1 MTTAA
6 DIMKQIRDNDV
17 KFVDLRFTD
26 PRGKLQH
33 VTMDIAEVEEDM
45 FADGVM
51 FDGSS
56 IAGWKA
62 INESDMVLMPDT
74 ETVHMDPFF
83 AQSTMVIL
91 CDILDPVSG
100 EAYNRDPRGT
110 AKKADVKGYYIGGKT
125 AYTASYSNSKESDY
139 VSDNWHVGISQDMF
153 GDLTTVT
160 MGYTRG
166 FDTVSARSGNTI
178 SKMGQVDRRSYD
190 LGLSQIFTRNLI
202 GSVMLEV
209 ITDEG
214 FLNNPYRFVRYA
226 DLTDARGWNTQPE
239 AYPHTRTSTALTAKA
254 RYYLWYRA
262 AASASYRYF
271 SDTWGIRGNTL
282 ELGYTHP
289 LGNRWI
295 IEGRVRLY
303 RQNAANFYSDLF
315 SRRDA
320 FNFLARDKDLAAGQN
335 ISLGGKLTYAFLPDG
350 WKMFKRGTVTLDVSR
365 IQFKYD
371 DFRDIKDY
379 GVANGY
385 TAGTEPLYRFHA
397 NVMQLYASMF
407 F

>member
-1 MTTAA
+1 MAHPIRFWLIALLLVGPLAQGAVLPDDRA
-6 DIMKQIRDNDV
+6 DVFYSTYKGGGMDITGKSVLVRKKFAETFSVQGEY
-17 KFVDLRFTD
+17 FVDT
-26 PRGKLQH
+26 
-33 VTMDIAEVEEDM
+33 
-45 FADGVM
+45 
-51 FDGSS
+51 
-56 IAGWKA
+56 
-62 INESDMVLMPDT
+62 
-74 ETVHMDPFF
+74 
-83 AQSTMVIL
+83 
-91 CDILDPVSG
+91 VSG
-100 EAYNRDPRGT
+100 ASI
-110 AKKADVKGYYIGGKT
+110 DVLSNASTIHDERKQKTLSLDYIRGKT
-125 AYTASYSNSKESDY
+125 AYSASYSNSKESDY

-160 MGYTRG
+160 LGYTRG

-226 DLTDARGWNTQPE
+226 DPTDARGWNTQPE
-239 AYPHTRTSTALTAKA
+239 TYPNTRTSTAVTAKA

-271 SDTWGIRGNTL
+271 SDTWGIRGNTV

-303 RQNAANFYSDLF
+303 RQNAASFYSDLF

-335 ISLGGKLTYAFLPDG
+335 ISFGAKVTYAFLPDG
-350 WKMFKRGTVTLDVSR
+350 WKMFRRGTVTLDLSR
-365 IQFKYD
+365 IQFRYD
-371 DFRDIKDY
+371 DFRDIKAY

-397 NVMQLYASMF
+397 NVMQVYASMF

>member
-1 MTTAA
+1 MTSRPIHGWLFALLLFGTGVHAA
-6 DIMKQIRDNDV
+6 VLPDDRADVFYSTYKGGGMDITGKSVLVRKKFAETLSVQGEY
-17 KFVDLRFTD
+17 FVDT
-26 PRGKLQH
+26 
-33 VTMDIAEVEEDM
+33 
-45 FADGVM
+45 
-51 FDGSS
+51 
-56 IAGWKA
+56 
-62 INESDMVLMPDT
+62 
-74 ETVHMDPFF
+74 
-83 AQSTMVIL
+83 
-91 CDILDPVSG
+91 VSG
-100 EAYNRDPRGT
+100 ASI
-110 AKKADVKGYYIGGKT
+110 DVLSNASTIHDERKQKTLSLDYIRGKT
-125 AYTASYSNSKESDY
+125 AYSASYSNSKESDY
-139 VSDNWHVGISQDMF
+139 ISDNWHVGISHDMF

-160 MGYTRG
+160 LGYTRG
-166 FDTVSARSGNTI
+166 WDTVSARSGNLI

-214 FLNNPYRFVRYA
+214 FLNNPYRFVRYV
-226 DLTDARGWNTQPE
+226 DLTDARGWNTEPE
-239 AYPHTRTSTALTAKA
+239 TYPHTRTSTAVTAKA

-271 SDTWGIRGNTL
+271 SDTWGIRGNTV

-295 IEGRVRLY
+295 IEGRLRLY

-320 FNFLARDKDLAAGQN
+320 YNFLARDKDLAAGQN
-335 ISLGGKLTYAFLPDG
+335 ISIGGKLTYAFLPDG

-379 GVANGY
+379 GVANGF

>member
-1 MTTAA
+1 MIPRPLHRWLIALLLFGPGVHAA
-6 DIMKQIRDNDV
+6 VLPDDRADVFYSTYKGGGMDITGKSVLVRKKFAETLSVQGEY
-17 KFVDLRFTD
+17 FVDT
-26 PRGKLQH
+26 
-33 VTMDIAEVEEDM
+33 
-45 FADGVM
+45 
-51 FDGSS
+51 
-56 IAGWKA
+56 
-62 INESDMVLMPDT
+62 
-74 ETVHMDPFF
+74 
-83 AQSTMVIL
+83 
-91 CDILDPVSG
+91 VSG
-100 EAYNRDPRGT
+100 ASI
-110 AKKADVKGYYIGGKT
+110 DVLSNASTIHDERKQKTLSLDYIRGKT

-139 VSDNWHVGISQDMF
+139 ISDNWHVGISQDMF

-160 MGYTRG
+160 LGYTRG
-166 FDTVSARSGNTI
+166 WDTVSARSGNII

-214 FLNNPYRFVRYA
+214 FLNNPYRFVRYV
-226 DLTDARGWNTQPE
+226 DLTDARGWNTEPE
-239 AYPHTRTSTALTAKA
+239 IYPHTRTSTALTAKA

-271 SDTWGIRGNTL
+271 SDTWGIRGNTV

-335 ISLGGKLTYAFLPDG
+335 ISVGGKLTYAFLPDG

-379 GVANGY
+379 GVANGF